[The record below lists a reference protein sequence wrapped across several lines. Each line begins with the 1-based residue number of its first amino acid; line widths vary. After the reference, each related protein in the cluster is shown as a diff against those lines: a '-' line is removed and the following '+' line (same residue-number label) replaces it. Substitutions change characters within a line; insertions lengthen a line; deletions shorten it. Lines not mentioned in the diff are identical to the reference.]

1 MEFFD
6 KTICHGR
13 VLFQCVE
20 QLSGGRI
27 CTSYLLICIHRA
39 HYKLTHLTKYVGK
52 YVNIFICTVLLTYCF
67 KMFMKIK
74 EIIAIKMACSSDVT
88 NANFKV
94 ENVWSRSVTV
104 VGQMYAMDTNVD
116 LLQA

>member
-1 MEFFD
+1 
-6 KTICHGR
+6 
-13 VLFQCVE
+13 
-20 QLSGGRI
+20 
-27 CTSYLLICIHRA
+27 
-39 HYKLTHLTKYVGK
+39 
-52 YVNIFICTVLLTYCF
+52 
-67 KMFMKIK
+67 MKIK